1 MPASDPTFSLP
12 TAAPGCPRTIQH
24 PLPPA
29 SRDAPCP
36 LYRSLSSQSTQRAPS
51 SSLRAGTRTLSE
63 PAGGSVRP
71 RSASSTD
78 PWAACPGWI
87 HRANDEFKT
96 HFLLPLPHSK
106 VSAGLGMLGVCL
118 GRLCVCVWRQKDEFA
133 CLVSEM

>member
-1 MPASDPTFSLP
+1 MAMRDKAEEKTKSSGVRTRRRARGMPASDPTFSLP

-63 PAGGSVRP
+63 PAGEASAPGARLP
-71 RSASSTD
+71 RIRGLRARDGFTAQTMNSKPISS
-78 PWAACPGWI
+78 
-87 HRANDEFKT
+87 
-96 HFLLPLPHSK
+96 FLSLTP
-106 VSAGLGMLGVCL
+106 
-118 GRLCVCVWRQKDEFA
+118 R
-133 CLVSEM
+133 